1 MWKRSES
8 RRTVDC
14 QQVEAELTAYLK
26 GGLSPTRRQVSEDH
40 LAACDACTR
49 SVQQAQ
55 ILESELR
62 LQAARHNPILSVE
75 ASARIRER
83 VYRRMRRGLVM

>member
-1 MWKRSES
+1 MWKRSER

-14 QQVEAELTAYLK
+14 QQVEVWLIAYLK
-26 GGLSPTRRQVSEDH
+26 EGLSPARRQLVEDH

-55 ILESELR
+55 TLEAELR
-62 LQAARHNPILSVE
+62 LQAARHNPTLSPE
-75 ASARIRER
+75 ASARINER
-83 VYRRMRRGLVM
+83 VYRRIRPGC